1 MFKPYIK
8 HYGVKGMKW
17 GVRRYQNYDG
27 TLTALGKERN
37 KTWSEKD
44 PDAINEIYRTMSERD
59 KRFVSGR
66 VSDIDE
72 KYGKFDPDKV
82 VDKEN
87 YSHKGTNAFSY
98 VLRKNG
104 TPVAW
109 AEGYQNKAGRIDFDV
124 GVRGGDKYRRKGYA
138 TKAIKKGMEWVAQHP
153 EIKTLRWDPHAD
165 NTASI
170 ALAEKFGFIHV
181 DSDIF
186 GDGSNW
192 ESYEKQVNRKRGV

>member
-1 MFKPYIK
+1 MNIPYIK

-17 GVRRYQNYDG
+17 GVRRYQNRDG
-27 TLTALGKERN
+27 TLTSLGKKHY

-72 KYGKFDPDKV
+72 KYGKFDPDNV

-87 YSHKGTNAFSY
+87 YSPKGNNAFSY

-109 AEGYQNKAGRIDFDV
+109 VEGYQNKENTIDFDV

-138 TKAIKKGMEWVAQHP
+138 TKAIKKGMQWVKEHP
-153 EIKTLRWDPHAD
+153 EVLTLRWDPHAD

-170 ALAEKFGFIHV
+170 ALAKKFGFIHI

-192 ESYEKQVNRKRGV
+192 EAYEKQVNRKGRM

>member
-27 TLTALGKERN
+27 TLTALGKKRN
-37 KTWSEKD
+37 KTWSERD
-44 PDAINEIYRTMSERD
+44 PDAINEIYRTMPERD

-82 VDKEN
+82 VDEKD
-87 YSHKGTNAFSY
+87 YGPKGANAFSY

-109 AEGYQNKAGRIDFDV
+109 AEGSQYKAGRIDFDV

-138 TKAIKKGMEWVAQHP
+138 TKAVKKGMEWVSKHP
-153 EIKTLRWDPHAD
+153 EILTLGWDAHAD

-192 ESYEKQVNRKRGV
+192 ESYEKQVNRKRGD